1 MEEEVSDLIYK
12 WNEKHPLHERH
23 AITFEHMMRNALTEK
38 DRDRIRKK
46 FILKEEEFKKI
57 KAENP
62 KMNIFDIY
70 KQICNF

>member
-1 MEEEVSDLIYK
+1 
-12 WNEKHPLHERH
+12 
-23 AITFEHMMRNALTEK
+23 MMRNALTEK

-46 FILKEEEFKKI
+46 FILKEEEFQKI
-57 KAENP
+57 KSENP